1 MKIRETGLPPKEIA
15 QMLGGMLQDD
25 LTFTSGR
32 IVGSMCTEPAR
43 FARRLY
49 SKYLEKNLGDPGLFP
64 GTAKLEAECIA
75 AIGNLLSHS
84 DAAGSLVSGGT
95 EANIMALW
103 SAKKNSKVER
113 PEAIIPISAHHS
125 FDKAADLLG
134 VKLVK
139 VPTDAMGR
147 TDVKKVKS
155 SITPNTIMMLGIA
168 GTTDL
173 GVIDP
178 ITELSEIAEANNIHL
193 HVDASFG
200 GFVIP
205 FLRELRYDVE
215 DFDFGLAGVSSISID
230 PHKMGMAPV
239 PAGTILFRDIAMLER
254 INIVADYLAG
264 GEASKVTLLGTR
276 PGAAAIVLWSM
287 LNLFGMQ
294 GYRRIV
300 KRCMN
305 LTYLLY
311 EESQRMNGVKP
322 VQEPT
327 MNILGL
333 KPLRSSPQEVAKE
346 LRVKGWAVSAFPKHL
361 RICVMPHVRKKH
373 ILEFAKALDL
383 LEKTEKIIVRAGSNY
398 MTLADKAKMRKY
410 QYSFLNRNKQS

>member
-1 MKIRETGLPPKEIA
+1 MKIRERGLSPKEID
-15 QMLGGMLQDD
+15 QMLDRTLQDD

-75 AIGNLLSHS
+75 TIGNLLSHPN
-84 DAAGSLVSGGT
+84 AAGSLVSGGT

-113 PEAIIPISAHHS
+113 PEAVVPISAHHS

-139 VPTDAMGR
+139 ILTDDMGR
-147 TDVKKVKS
+147 VDVKKIKP
-155 SITPNTIMMLGIA
+155 SITPNTIMMLGVA

-173 GVIDP
+173 GVMDP
-178 ITELSEIAEANNIHL
+178 MAELSEIAEAENIPL

-205 FLRELRYDVE
+205 FLRELGYDVE
-215 DFDFGLAGVSSISID
+215 EFDFRLAGVSSISID
-230 PHKMGMAPV
+230 PHKMGMAPL
-239 PAGTILFRDIAMLER
+239 PAGTILFRDAAMLER
-254 INIVADYLAG
+254 IKIVADYLAG

-276 PGAAAIVLWSM
+276 PGTAAIVVWAM
-287 LNLFGMQ
+287 FNLLGMQ

-300 KRCMN
+300 KRCMD

-311 EESQRMNGVKP
+311 EESQRMNSVKP

-333 KPLRSSPQEVAKE
+333 KPLRSSPQQVSKE

-361 RICVMPHVRKKH
+361 RVCIMPHVRKKH
-373 ILEFAKALDL
+373 ILEFSKTLDL
-383 LEKTEKIIVRAGSNY
+383 LEKTEKLIVRSRAS
-398 MTLADKAKMRKY
+398 
-410 QYSFLNRNKQS
+410 

>member
-1 MKIRETGLPPKEIA
+1 MKIRERGISPEELA
-15 QMLGGMLQDD
+15 QMLERTLQDD
-25 LTFTSGR
+25 LTFASGK

-49 SKYLEKNLGDPGLFP
+49 SRYLEKNLGDPGLFP
-64 GTAKLEAECIA
+64 GTARLEEECIS
-75 AIGNLLSHS
+75 AISDLLSHPNV
-84 DAAGSLVSGGT
+84 AGSLVSGGT

-103 SAKKNSKVER
+103 SARKNSKVGS
-113 PEAIIPISAHHS
+113 PEAIVPISAHYS

-139 VPTDAMGR
+139 VAIDALGR
-147 TDVKKVKS
+147 VDAGKVRS

-193 HVDASFG
+193 HIDASFG

-205 FLRELRYDVE
+205 FLRELGYTVE
-215 DFDFGLAGVSSISID
+215 AFDFRLAGVSSITID

-239 PAGTILFRDIAMLER
+239 PAGAILFRDPDMLES
-254 INIVADYLAG
+254 INTVAGYLAG

-276 PGAAAIVLWSM
+276 PGAAAIVVWSM
-287 LNLFGMQ
+287 LNLLGMQ

-300 KRCMN
+300 KRCMS
-305 LTYLLY
+305 LTHLLY
-311 EESQRMNGVKP
+311 EESQRMNRIRA

-333 KPLRSSPQEVAKE
+333 KPMSSSPHQVSKE
-346 LRVKGWAVSAFPKHL
+346 LRLRGWAVSAFPMHF
-361 RICVMPHVRKKH
+361 RVCIMPHVRKKH
-373 ILEFAKALDL
+373 ILEFSKALGLVENTGDL
-383 LEKTEKIIVRAGSNY
+383 IEGTIHAIGSLPE
-398 MTLADKAKMRKY
+398 MQR
-410 QYSFLNRNKQS
+410 

>member
-1 MKIRETGLPPKEIA
+1 MKIRERGLSPKEID
-15 QMLGGMLQDD
+15 QMLDRTLQDD

-43 FARRLY
+43 LARRLY

-75 AIGNLLSHS
+75 TIGNLLSHPN
-84 DAAGSLVSGGT
+84 ATGSLVSGGT

-103 SAKKNSKVER
+103 SAKKNSKAER
-113 PEAIIPISAHHS
+113 PEAVVPISAHHS

-139 VPTDAMGR
+139 ILTDDMGR
-147 TDVKKVKS
+147 VDVKKIKP
-155 SITPNTIMMLGIA
+155 SITPNTIMMLGVA

-178 ITELSEIAEANNIHL
+178 MAELSEIAEAENIPL

-205 FLRELRYDVE
+205 FLRELGYNVE
-215 DFDFGLAGVSSISID
+215 EFDFRLAGVSSISID
-230 PHKMGMAPV
+230 PHKMGMVPL
-239 PAGTILFRDIAMLER
+239 PAGTILFRDAAMLER

-276 PGAAAIVLWSM
+276 PGAAAIVVWAM
-287 LNLFGMQ
+287 FNLLGMQ

-300 KRCMN
+300 KRCMY

-311 EESQRMNGVKP
+311 EESQRMNSVKP

-327 MNILGL
+327 INILGL
-333 KPLRSSPQEVAKE
+333 KPLRSSPQQVSKE
-346 LRVKGWAVSAFPKHL
+346 LRAKGWAVSAFPKHL
-361 RICVMPHVRKKH
+361 RVCIMPHMRKKH
-373 ILEFAKALDL
+373 ILEFSKALDL
-383 LEKTEKIIVRAGSNY
+383 LEKTEKLFVRSGASY
-398 MTLADKAKMRKY
+398 RALADNAKMHKY
-410 QYSFLNRNKQS
+410 QYSFL